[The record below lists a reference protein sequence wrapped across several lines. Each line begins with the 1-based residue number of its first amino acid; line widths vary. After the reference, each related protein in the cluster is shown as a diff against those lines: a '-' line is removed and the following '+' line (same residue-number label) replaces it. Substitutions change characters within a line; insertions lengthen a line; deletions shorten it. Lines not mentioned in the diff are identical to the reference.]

1 MNGSWVSAEG
11 QVPVGTA
18 LESLTTGRRYPW
30 QLAFPPEPPA
40 IILEGN
46 RGKDLLLNPGRAR
59 SRAVICV

>member
-18 LESLTTGRRYPW
+18 LESLTAGCRHPW

-46 RGKDLLLNPGRAR
+46 
-59 SRAVICV
+59 